1 MRRANRKLVR
11 LTEISSSIST
21 TSRVEVCVG
30 GGAGISVRPINGN
43 IRILYTVSVV
53 DNHNGTPT

>member
-1 MRRANRKLVR
+1 MLA
-11 LTEISSSIST
+11 
-21 TSRVEVCVG
+21 G
-30 GGAGISVRPINGN
+30 GAGGREAGISVRPINGN